1 MPPTQVM
8 TDDVVA
14 VGVGSRE
21 WLIVMLHGAEI
32 ASHCDVARRIA
43 YCDVARSRNR
53 FGAGSVGIAVIV
65 ASFSCAASHV
75 GGGELD

>member
-8 TDDVVA
+8 TDMSLMSLQSA
-14 VGVGSRE
+14 SE
-21 WLIVMLHGAEI
+21 AED
-32 ASHCDVARRIA
+32 SLF
-43 YCDVARSRNR
+43 CDVARSRNC
-53 FGAGSVGIAVIV
+53 FGAGSVEIAVIV

>member
-8 TDDVVA
+8 TDMSLMSLQSA
-14 VGVGSRE
+14 SE
-21 WLIVMLHGAEI
+21 AED
-32 ASHCDVARRIA
+32 SLF
-43 YCDVARSRNR
+43 CDVARSRKR